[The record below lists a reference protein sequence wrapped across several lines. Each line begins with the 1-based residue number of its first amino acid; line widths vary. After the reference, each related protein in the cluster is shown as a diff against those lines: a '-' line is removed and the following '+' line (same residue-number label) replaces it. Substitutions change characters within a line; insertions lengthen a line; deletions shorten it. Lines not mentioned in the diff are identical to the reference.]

1 MLKKFQEVETQ
12 WIFEVLDIG
21 RLRPIAIQV
30 LKVVDK
36 AAIFEVATLCKKVEV
51 IWICQALHKFQL
63 DLGPRL

>member
-30 LKVVDK
+30 LEVVDK
-36 AAIFEVATLCKKVEV
+36 AAIFEVATLC
-51 IWICQALHKFQL
+51 
-63 DLGPRL
+63 